1 MAHLKELVNSVGFG
15 RPFIDSGGAFGLNR
29 LCEDDIPG
37 YSSPPT
43 VCNLAPV
50 ASVRGFSSMR
60 VLRHWSAL
68 LRSSDRPAIACGRQ
82 ATLVQ
87 VSAEPDLLP
96 LLRWVMLSRRSDGS
110 QTCNLVKTPIDQPG
124 VFFATCARLIG
135 PEVKLTIEQ
144 QLPGNLSPADW
155 NLMMQILDAVK
166 SAIPDAAKRP
176 AGEVLEF
183 VLGALRNC
191 PANVRSSGGP
201 LIEGT

>member
-1 MAHLKELVNSVGFG
+1 MALEPTKHVNGRMWQPGQSGNPNG
-15 RPFIDSGGAFGLNR
+15 RPVGSRTAFSAAFCKDLAEVWSKEGREAMIKTAKTN
-29 LCEDDIPG
+29 
-37 YSSPPT
+37 PT
-43 VCNLAPV
+43 
-50 ASVRGFSSMR
+50 
-60 VLRHWSAL
+60 
-68 LRSSDRPAIACGRQ
+68 
-82 ATLVQ
+82 
-87 VSAEPDLLP
+87 
-96 LLRWVMLSRRSDGS
+96 
-110 QTCNLVKTPIDQPG
+110 